1 MSGQP
6 TSEDDDVRKL
16 SRQLHEE
23 LRLQRQW
30 FETKLAEAETER
42 AALAEG
48 FWERGIQLEQMSAE
62 LAKVKR
68 HLASQE
74 EVDRIYAQGMLPAV
88 AGEQTGPHR
97 PVQDHPVPAQRRGG
111 HAAHR
116 TPKDKRWLRSVPAVI
131 PVGALALFKPL
142 STAFKASWA
151 AHPVATA
158 AAGTV
163 ASTVATG
170 TAAVVVAPHGV
181 VAQAF
186 GAVPVASAPADG
198 ISSATPIAGPSTL
211 PSALPVAAFM
221 TKPKTSAISSLPL
234 YDPPSPRSYA
244 YVPPAYNPPPQQG
257 QGQGSQQQAP
267 AQQQPGRPVIQLDT
281 TAIDL
286 TGVSQATVT
295 VTATG
300 GGGWVSWRVDTGGS
314 DLDFS
319 STHGVLAAG
328 QNATI
333 IVSVDAAQALDG
345 NLSQTFD
352 VNGQPVTVSLP
363 PLPVP
368 VVVPTATATAFPLP
382 TSS

>member
-1 MSGQP
+1 MA
-6 TSEDDDVRKL
+6 RL
-16 SRQLHEE
+16 RAQLAQVTAEREAAVAERDELLQHVQAREE
-23 LRLQRQW
+23 LDQLIMADAFQQ
-30 FETKLAEAETER
+30 
-42 AALAEG
+42 AAG
-48 FWERGIQLEQMSAE
+48 DEQTGPH
-62 LAKVKR
+62 R
-68 HLASQE
+68 P
-74 EVDRIYAQGMLPAV
+74 VD
-88 AGEQTGPHR
+88 QTGPHR

-142 STAFKASWA
+142 STAVKASWA

-163 ASTVATG
+163 AFTVATG

-198 ISSATPIAGPSTL
+198 IVSATPITGPSSS

-234 YDPPSPRSYA
+234 YDPPSQRSYA

-267 AQQQPGRPVIQLDT
+267 AQQQSGPAVLQVDAPAT
-281 TAIDL
+281 IDL
-286 TGVSQATVT
+286 TGGGTQTITIS
-295 VTATG
+295 ATG
-300 GGGWVSWRVDTGGS
+300 SGWVSWHISTDGS

-319 STHGVLAAG
+319 PARGVLQAG
-328 QNATI
+328 Q
-333 IVSVDAAQALDG
+333 SVTVMISVNAAQVVDG
-345 NLSQTFD
+345 NQSQTFS
-352 VNGQPVTVSLP
+352 VAGQDISVTLP
-363 PLPVP
+363 PPP
-368 VVVPTATATAFPLP
+368 PPAAGPSPASTDTTFPIP
-382 TSS
+382 SSS